1 MLEVKDLHVSYGKA
15 QALKGI
21 SLTVG
26 EGEIVAL
33 VGNNGAGKTTLLNA
47 ISGLLRPQ
55 SGEITFGSKKIT
67 NGKSD
72 AIVRAGIVHVPE
84 GRQIFSNLTVW
95 ENIRLGAFIHK
106 GDISAEFDR
115 VFTLFPRLK
124 ERIHQPGG
132 TLSGG
137 EQQMLALARAIM
149 TRPKLLML
157 DEPSLGLAP
166 LAVENIYGGILEI
179 HKMGSP
185 VLLVEQDAFIALNT
199 ANRAYVLETG
209 KIVLAGE
216 SSALLESS
224 EVQKAYLGG

>member
-15 QALKGI
+15 QALKGV

-47 ISGLLRPQ
+47 ISGLLRPK
-55 SGEITFGSKKIT
+55 SGEIDFASKRIT
-67 NGKSD
+67 NAKSD

-84 GRQIFSNLTVW
+84 GRQIFSNLTVR
-95 ENIRLGAFIHK
+95 ENIRLGAFTRK
-106 GDISAEFDR
+106 GDISADFDR
-115 VFTLFPRLK
+115 VFALFPVLK
-124 ERIHQPGG
+124 ERVNQPGG

-166 LAVENIYGGILEI
+166 LAVDNIYEGILEI
-179 HKMGSP
+179 HRQGTP
-185 VLLVEQDAFIALNT
+185 VLLVEQNAFIALNT
-199 ANRAYVLETG
+199 AHRAYVLETG
-209 KIVLAGE
+209 KIVLMG
-216 SSALLESS
+216 SSSELLESP